1 MVSRWT
7 LPALL
12 LIVPVATASL
22 AHAQND
28 VEAGPISIEGNVTID
43 LLSNLRGGI
52 EEGSQTLNNVSV
64 QVNYDGATHGLRG
77 IKASIGVLYNG
88 NKSFSGD
95 LVGDLQGVS
104 NIETGTEA
112 LRPYEVWIAKE
123 FGEEGSYLKLGLVDL
138 NSTFD
143 APGSS
148 ALFLNASH
156 GIVPTFAQSGL
167 NGPSIFPTL
176 GWAIIGEVA
185 LGANLRLRAGI
196 FDPVPGDPLRPDHTD
211 LIWRKDDGLL
221 SVLEIEQQGKSWRWA
236 LGGWTYSQAS
246 IDSLARLQSGNS
258 GLYGTVEYDIDN
270 ATSAFLRAGTAQS
283 DFNVVDR
290 YVGAGIVWSG
300 PLEGRSEDQFG
311 IALAHVRTTP
321 VARFVGLS
329 ESETNLEMTYAAPI
343 GGGFSLQG
351 DVQYVIDPG
360 ANPGS
365 KDALVA
371 GVRLSWAFGDD

>member
-12 LIVPVATASL
+12 LIAPVATASL
-22 AHAQND
+22 AHAQNGA
-28 VEAGPISIEGNVTID
+28 EAGPISIEGNVTID
-43 LLSNLRGGI
+43 VLSNLRGGI
-52 EEGSQTLNNVSV
+52 KEGSRTLNNVSV

-138 NSTFD
+138 NGTFD

-176 GWAIIGEVA
+176 GWAIVGEVA
-185 LGANLRLRAGI
+185 LRANLRLRAGI
-196 FDPVPGDPLRPDHTD
+196 FDPVPGDPLRPDRTD
-211 LIWRKDDGLL
+211 LIWRKADGLL

-258 GLYGTVEYDIDN
+258 GLYGTVEYDVDI
-270 ATSAFLRAGTAQS
+270 ATSAFLRAGTAKS

-321 VARFVGLS
+321 VARFGGFS
-329 ESETNLEMTYAAPI
+329 DSETNIEMTYAAPI

-360 ANPGS
+360 ANPDS

-371 GVRLSWAFGDD
+371 GVSLSWAFGDD

>member
-1 MVSRWT
+1 MDSRWA

-12 LIVPVATASL
+12 LVAPLAPASL
-22 AHAQND
+22 AHAQNG
-28 VEAGPISIEGNVTID
+28 VEAGSISIEGNVTID
-43 LLSNLRGGI
+43 FLSNLRGGI
-52 EEGSQTLNNVSV
+52 KEGSRTLNNVSV

-77 IKASIGVLYNG
+77 VKASIGVLYNG

-138 NSTFD
+138 NNTFD

-176 GWAIIGEVA
+176 GWAIVGEVA
-185 LGANLRLRAGI
+185 LRANLRLHAGI

-221 SVLEIEQQGKSWRWA
+221 NVLEVEQQGQSWRWA
-236 LGGWTYSQAS
+236 LGAWAYSQAS

-258 GLYGTVEYDIDN
+258 GLYGTVEYNVAN
-270 ATSAFLRAGTAQS
+270 AASAFLRAGTAKS

-290 YVGAGIVWSG
+290 YLGAGIVWSG
-300 PLEGRSEDQFG
+300 PLEGRTEDQFG

-321 VARFVGLS
+321 VARFGGLS

-360 ANPGS
+360 ANPDS

>member
-1 MVSRWT
+1 MLSRWT
-7 LPALL
+7 LPALVSL
-12 LIVPVATASL
+12 APIATASL
-22 AHAQND
+22 AQAQNGA
-28 VEAGPISIEGNVTID
+28 ETGPISIGGNVTID
-43 LLSNLRGGI
+43 VLSNLRGGI
-52 EEGSQTLNNVSV
+52 KEGSRTLNNVSV
-64 QVNYDGATHGLRG
+64 QVNYDGAAHGLRG

-138 NSTFD
+138 NGTFD

-176 GWAIIGEVA
+176 GWAIVGEVA
-185 LGANLRLRAGI
+185 LRANLRLRAGI
-196 FDPVPGDPLRPDHTD
+196 FDPVPGDPLRPDRTD

-221 SVLEIEQQGKSWRWA
+221 SVLEIEQQGQSWRWA
-236 LGGWTYSQAS
+236 LGGWAYSQAS
-246 IDSLARLQSGNS
+246 IDSLARFQSGNS
-258 GLYGTVEYDIDN
+258 GLYGTVEYDVN
-270 ATSAFLRAGTAQS
+270 AATSAFLRAGTARS
-283 DFNVVDR
+283 VFSAVDR
-290 YVGAGIVWSG
+290 YVGAGLVWTG

-311 IALAHVRTTP
+311 IALAHVRTAP
-321 VARFVGLS
+321 LARFVGLS
-329 ESETNLEMTYAAPI
+329 ESEANLEMTYAAPI
-343 GGGFSLQG
+343 GGGFSLLG
-351 DVQYVIDPG
+351 DVQYVVDPG
-360 ANPGS
+360 ANPDS

-371 GVRLSWAFGDD
+371 GVRLSWAFGGD